1 MTIKCPHCGEVCESD
16 EDIPVGQH
24 IECPFCANK
33 FYYGMDNTEATFC
46 GYCGAKIPATASF
59 CQGCGRGVVGEEA
72 NAIETT
78 AAADP
83 TVEIGAS
90 AVEYAAGVKGE
101 SHGYFQKMLQLIA
114 VTIFLSIISTIV
126 SCIDIRESYS
136 LGRVGCFLF
145 GVASL
150 AIQIWLYVAVTQ
162 RKSWARK
169 SLIVFNLIGAF
180 FFVLGIGAGV
190 ENFFVF
196 MLSIAVCLIDLYC
209 VYLCFQEE
217 VVAVFKP
224 DSELTDARAMVNT
237 MHCFGFWIADV
248 LMIVVGVIWM
258 ILYQGTDAWDRD
270 CTAAAVAGSSSA
282 REELISFAADRL
294 SDQGYYD
301 PVETATERIDSYIE
315 ELRPSPS
322 RTRGNAPKPMHI
334 FLGLKFLGKALVA
347 LVAVLGGIAK
357 FKGK

>member
-59 CQGCGRGVVGEEA
+59 CPGCGRGVVGEEA

-150 AIQIWLYVAVTQ
+150 AIQIWLYVALKQ
-162 RKSWARK
+162 LKSWARK
-169 SLIVFNLIGAF
+169 SLIAFNLLGAA
-180 FFVLGIGAGV
+180 FFVLGIGSGF
-190 ENFFVF
+190 ENLFVF
-196 MLSIAVCLIDLYC
+196 ILGIVVCLIDLYNVC
-209 VYLCFQEE
+209 LCFQEE

-224 DSELTDARAMVNT
+224 DSELKDARAVVNT
-237 MHCFGFWIADV
+237 MHCFGFWLAEGLV
-248 LMIVVGVIWM
+248 IVAGVIWV
-258 ILYQGTDAWDRD
+258 ILHQGTDAWDRD

-282 REELISFAADRL
+282 REELIEFAADKL
-294 SDQGYYD
+294 ANQGYSD
-301 PVETATERIDSYIE
+301 PVEAATELTDSYISK
-315 ELRPSPS
+315 RSPTPS
-322 RTRGNAPKPMHI
+322 RTRGNAPKPLHI
-334 FLGLKFLGKALVA
+334 FLGLKFLGKAFVVLA
-347 LVAVLGGIAK
+347 AVFGGIAK
-357 FKGK
+357 FKNK

>member
-16 EDIPVGQH
+16 EEISVGQH
-24 IECPFCANK
+24 VECPFCANK
-33 FYYGMDNTEATFC
+33 FYYGPNNTEAAFC
-46 GYCGAKIPATASF
+46 GQCGAKIPATASF
-59 CQGCGRGVVGEEA
+59 CPGCGRAVLVEEVKVSEAGAETDSSVETDTSVVEPTRGVG
-72 NAIETT
+72 
-78 AAADP
+78 
-83 TVEIGAS
+83 S
-90 AVEYAAGVKGE
+90 A
-101 SHGYFQKMLQLIA
+101 SHGYFQRLLQLILLTMVISA
-114 VTIFLSIISTIV
+114 ISTII
-126 SCIDIRESYS
+126 SCIDIRECYAF
-136 LGRVGCFLF
+136 GRVGCFLL

-150 AIQIWLYVAVTQ
+150 GIQFWLYVAVTQ
-162 RKSWARK
+162 LKSWARK

-180 FFVLGIGAGV
+180 FFVFGIGGGV

-196 MLSIAVCLIDLYC
+196 MLGIAVCLIDLYC

-248 LMIVVGVIWM
+248 LMIVVGIIWI
-258 ILYQGTDAWDRD
+258 ILYHGTEAWDRD
-270 CTAAAVAGSSSA
+270 CSAAAVAGSSSA
-282 REELISFAADRL
+282 REELISFAANKL
-294 SDQGYYD
+294 SDDGYYD
-301 PVETATERIDSYIE
+301 PVGIATERIDSYIE
-315 ELRPSPS
+315 ESRPAPS

-334 FLGLKFLGKALVA
+334 FFGLKFLGKALVA